1 MTKNKKW
8 DERSTNI
15 SVKKTAGPM
24 RPTIFVWLGILLIRI
39 TKMCFVL
46 WQVIKR
52 EEFFAFLTRRQC
64 TNH

>member
-15 SVKKTAGPM
+15 SVKKTAGQM
-24 RPTIFVWLGILLIRI
+24 RPTIFVLLGTLLIRI